1 MSPKIWKVLDKKAM
15 SSIELHLSDEVI
27 YNYGEDDKAI
37 LLLRALP
44 HSFKHFMITLLFGNE
59 NLACDAVVS
68 DIIFYMKLNKTSERE
83 AKEEGLFK
91 ESSEQG

>member
-1 MSPKIWKVLDKKAM
+1 MEDYGDVM
-15 SSIELHLSDEVI
+15 THLNNFIRS
-27 YNYGEDDKAI
+27 I

-44 HSFKHFMITLLFGNE
+44 YSFKHFMITLLFGNE

-83 AKEEGLFK
+83 AKEEGLFFK
-91 ESSEQG
+91 ESGEQG